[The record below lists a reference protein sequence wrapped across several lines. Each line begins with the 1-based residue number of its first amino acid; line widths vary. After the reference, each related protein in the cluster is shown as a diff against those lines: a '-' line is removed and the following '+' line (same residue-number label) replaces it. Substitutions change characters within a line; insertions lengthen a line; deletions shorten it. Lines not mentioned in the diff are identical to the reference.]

1 MLVGKVQSAE
11 WAIGWVHDRKRS
23 FTFTRNSSSSFFVS
37 FEPKTRKK
45 PPKREKKSSWDTSI
59 NLTLYQSLASVAVED
74 LDCW

>member
-23 FTFTRNSSSSFFVS
+23 FTFTRNSISSFLHLLKQ
-37 FEPKTRKK
+37 KTRNK

-59 NLTLYQSLASVAVED
+59 NLTLYQSLALVAVED